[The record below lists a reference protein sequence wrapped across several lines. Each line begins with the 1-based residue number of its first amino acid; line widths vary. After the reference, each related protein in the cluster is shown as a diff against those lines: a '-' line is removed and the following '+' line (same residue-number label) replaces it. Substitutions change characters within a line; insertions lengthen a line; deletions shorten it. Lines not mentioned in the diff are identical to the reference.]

1 MSTGAVTG
9 GAVVTPSGVRPAD
22 VLISDGKIA
31 AIAEPGTAADPGP
44 DLARVDA
51 GGCYVL
57 PGGVDPHCHLMSQV
71 RLATAAAA
79 LGRTTTPLSFTNPE
93 PRHGDLES
101 LLRRRA

>member
-1 MSTGAVTG
+1 MSTGAGTG
-9 GAVVTPSGVRPAD
+9 GGVVTPSGVRPAD

-79 LGRTTTPLSFTNPE
+79 LGGTTTAPSLTHPQT
-93 PRHGDLES
+93 RQGDAES
-101 LLRRRA
+101 RLGR

>member
-57 PGGVDPHCHLMSQV
+57 PGGVDPHWHLMSQV

-79 LGRTTTPLSFTNPE
+79 PRGATAAVSLPSPAAGQGSPWRLTP
-93 PRHGDLES
+93 
-101 LLRRRA
+101 